1 MGTQLSTNAQEREV
15 PNSDVEIPT
24 INENSIEVQS
34 PERNLSNQTIV
45 NINSNNSIDRPALNP
60 NRNQNTSNSNR
71 NLYFGPQIFNNGRNF
86 RLGALPRG
94 NDDHWLFGESSR
106 DSALSSEPR
115 FLTPQVHQTLT
126 IRCPVNL
133 NKNTLQLVP
142 VVENNSRKYRLHFVF
157 DATDG
162 GTASIYY
169 CAKETRN
176 QLGEP
181 IYTSIH
187 EHQSQKFERGLG
199 QSYMQTPT
207 EYLDTSQFKEEELT
221 YNAEQNCYPVVVVLE
236 CSGTDPKSRP
246 ISQTTFAALIHC
258 ADDSWVIKPV
268 KQKIR
273 FEDKSYVIHEIFG
286 LESGETD
293 IGKDCVICM
302 TEPRDTTVLPCR
314 HMCLCSACAE
324 ALRHQSNKC
333 PICRST
339 VRSMVEIKI
348 RSANEDRED
357 INSDAEEEVLL
368 KKKGKSEV
376 SHT

>member
-1 MGTQLSTNAQEREV
+1 
-15 PNSDVEIPT
+15 
-24 INENSIEVQS
+24 
-34 PERNLSNQTIV
+34 
-45 NINSNNSIDRPALNP
+45 
-60 NRNQNTSNSNR
+60 
-71 NLYFGPQIFNNGRNF
+71 
-86 RLGALPRG
+86 
-94 NDDHWLFGESSR
+94 
-106 DSALSSEPR
+106 
-115 FLTPQVHQTLT
+115 
-126 IRCPVNL
+126 
-133 NKNTLQLVP
+133 
-142 VVENNSRKYRLHFVF
+142 
-157 DATDG
+157 
-162 GTASIYY
+162 
-169 CAKETRN
+169 
-176 QLGEP
+176 
-181 IYTSIH
+181 
-187 EHQSQKFERGLG
+187 
-199 QSYMQTPT
+199 MQTPT